1 MAVTDT
7 SATEA
12 RRRFVTAWND
22 LMVDIWIE
30 QIRKL
35 GVVRTGALLR
45 SPMRLPVR
53 ADGRFLEL
61 HLVQNFLE
69 YGLWQDLGTG
79 REVARGNSGDIGR
92 AKRRKRRRWYSAKY
106 FRSVGKLSRFL
117 GFSLGQEFK
126 GIIANALRAG
136 NMRQGSAHYKRKGY

>member
-79 REVARGNSGDIGR
+79 R

-117 GFSLGQEFK
+117 GYSLGQEFK
-126 GIIANALRAG
+126 GMIANALRAG
-136 NMRQGSAHYKRKGY
+136 NMRQGY